1 MHVFFIQILCY
12 FLIVKCAV
20 VRFTH
25 EASYCSG
32 WWVKPHNAKLNHACV
47 HLTDALTQSDL
58 HGIYGAFHH
67 RMFPGIRLYL
77 AHLCLCISQKR
88 SCGLLGI
95 CSMRAGDDDGRT
107 PASSAW
113 CQQETGGDLAG
124 RAACNRR
131 LLAMLVWGR
140 HPGARVEEDGD
151 TSAKT
156 NNHLT
161 SLHDTPN

>member
-1 MHVFFIQILCY
+1 MLTLSGIFYALWHCFHDWWLHFHLHFVILIINAWVLHPNSVLL
-12 FLIVKCAV
+12 FIVKCAV

-25 EASYCSG
+25 EASYRSG

-95 CSMRAGDDDGRT
+95 CSMRAGDDDGQT

-124 RAACNRR
+124 RAAVI
-131 LLAMLVWGR
+131 A
-140 HPGARVEEDGD
+140 AY
-151 TSAKT
+151 
-156 NNHLT
+156 
-161 SLHDTPN
+161 